1 MGTMNRPANLPMMSH
16 RKRGFRLGVYVFK
29 DAEIVDFTAPHGV
42 FSVARRFD
50 PELDVFLIADAMR
63 PNTVAVLVAA
73 RDLGLPTSRLMR
85 ATPHEMLSFVGRGR
99 SMRDYQRLKAAL
111 DRLQSTTVATTLR
124 QGLAQRMH
132 RFSWVN
138 EWKEIV
144 RADGQPAGV
153 ELVLPDWFYHGV
165 LTESLVLSID
175 PRYFRLTGGIERWLY
190 RVVRKHGGRQRAG
203 WRFDLPYLYA
213 KSGSQARFTDFAG
226 DVRRVAQ
233 RQALPGYRLQVARVG
248 EMEWLIFQRERIAF
262 AE

>member
-1 MGTMNRPANLPMMSH
+1 MLADPGINVNMGGFDNTPIIRFAQPPPNA
-16 RKRGFRLGVYVFK
+16 RGVDGQHQRL
-29 DAEIVDFTAPHGV
+29 
-42 FSVARRFD
+42 VARL
-50 PELDVFLIADAMR
+50 PAPLS
-63 PNTVAVLVAA
+63 AA
-73 RDLGLPTSRLMR
+73 GRRQGLPVHLAVRSERQGCER
-85 ATPHEMLSFVGRGR
+85 HEGGGHHVVG
-99 SMRDYQRLKAAL
+99 QPLA
-111 DRLQSTTVATTLR
+111 